1 MQCRG
6 FHGHQ
11 CQDAA
16 IRRVCIR
23 RVCYQLTMKT
33 SVLAAL
39 AAAVLFG
46 SSTPFAKA
54 LVGAVSPVLL
64 AGLLY
69 LGSGIGLSLVRLARD
84 RGLKTPGLSR
94 SEWPWLAGAIV
105 AGGVLGPVLL
115 MYGLTRTS
123 AADASLLLNLEA
135 VLTALLAW
143 IGFRENADRRIVLG
157 MALIVAGG
165 VVLAWP
171 AAGAAPTGLAGA
183 LAVAGACACWAVDN
197 NLTRKIAAHDPLF
210 IAGAKG
216 LVAGITN
223 VGLPLAFGSRPPS
236 LPLTTAAMG
245 VGFAGY
251 GVSLVLFV
259 LALRGLGSA
268 RTGAY
273 FSTAPFVGAAIAI
286 AAFGEPVSWPFWLAA
301 ALMAAGVWL
310 HLTEVHEHEHVHE
323 AITHAHAHRHDTH
336 HRHQHSF
343 DWDGREPHAHA
354 HTHEPLVH
362 RHPHYPD
369 VHHRHGHQGSGAS
382 PRANRKSSARR

>member
-1 MQCRG
+1 LN
-6 FHGHQ
+6 
-11 CQDAA
+11 A
-16 IRRVCIR
+16 
-23 RVCYQLTMKT
+23 

-39 AAAVLFG
+39 GAALLFG
-46 SSTPFAKA
+46 ASTPFAKV
-54 LVGAVSPVLL
+54 LVGEMPPILL

-69 LGSGIGLSLVRLARD
+69 TGSGIGLCVAHFLRGRIMRPARLS
-84 RGLKTPGLSR
+84 GG
-94 SEWPWLAGAIV
+94 EWPWLVGAIL
-105 AGGVLGPVLL
+105 AGGVLGPILL
-115 MYGLTRTS
+115 MFGLTRTS
-123 AADASLLLNLEA
+123 AAGASLLLNLEA

-143 IGFRENADRRIVLG
+143 VVFRENADRRVVLG

-165 VVLAWP
+165 IALTWGGG
-171 AAGAAPTGLAGA
+171 AGGTSLTGA
-183 LAVAGACACWAVDN
+183 LSVAGACSCWAVDN
-197 NLTRKIAAHDPLF
+197 NLTRKVSASDPVFIAAT
-210 IAGAKG
+210 KG

-223 VGLPLAFGSRPPS
+223 VALALAVGAQVP
-236 LPLTTAAMG
+236 AAALSAAALG

-286 AAFGEPVSWPFWLAA
+286 AAFGEPVAWQFWLAG

-323 AITHAHAHRHDTH
+323 PLTHTHAHRHDAH
-336 HRHQHSF
+336 HQHEHAF
-343 DWDGREPHAHA
+343 DWDGREL
-354 HTHEPLVH
+354 HTHEHSHAYLVH

-369 VHHRHGHQGSGAS
+369 VHHRHGH
-382 PRANRKSSARR
+382 